1 MEIRIGVT
9 QSPREVVVEVSDDAA
24 VRDQIKSAIDAAM
37 KGATDTLWLTDKKG
51 REIAIAGIKIAY
63 VELGSPEGDRKIGF
77 GG

>member
-9 QSPREVVVEVSDDAA
+9 QSPREVVVEVGDEES
-24 VRDQIKSAIDAAM
+24 VRAEVKGAIDAAM
-37 KGATDTLWLTDKKG
+37 KGATDALWLTDKKG
-51 REIAIAGIKIAY
+51 REVAIAGVKIAY